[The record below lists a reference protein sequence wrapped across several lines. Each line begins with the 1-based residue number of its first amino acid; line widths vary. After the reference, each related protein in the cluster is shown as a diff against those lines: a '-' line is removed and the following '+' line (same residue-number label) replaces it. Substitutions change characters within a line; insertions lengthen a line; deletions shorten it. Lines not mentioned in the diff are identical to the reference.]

1 MRLHLV
7 LLQCITGFSGN
18 ALSPDF
24 VKRREKGLQRWLQ
37 AIVAALPG
45 DDPLLN
51 DALAPASARRRGWSA
66 IKPVRS
72 REAST
77 PSSPASD
84 RIGLAT
90 TPEATPIAASN
101 ADELQKAAK
110 RVAGLQWELVWEAP
124 EEAEGDFA
132 LPDLD

>member
-1 MRLHLV
+1 M
-7 LLQCITGFSGN
+7 
-18 ALSPDF
+18 
-24 VKRREKGLQRWLQ
+24 KRREKGLQRWLQ

-77 PSSPASD
+77 PSSPTSD